1 MDLIG
6 LVSRQ
11 IYSSK
16 WLAWRQNNLHY
27 VTIGVMKLDIEA
39 FLQYLTK
46 DKGYSQN
53 TLAAYRN
60 DLTQMV
66 AFISTE
72 QAKGIITSYGE
83 LLKSYLLKLR
93 EKRYSVAT
101 TARKVASTKSF
112 FRFMVDS
119 GRMKENPAQ
128 NLPSPQVRKRALKFL
143 SPPEYQKLLAEP
155 AKLATPEA
163 KRDAVMLEL
172 LYATGLR
179 ISELVSLNVENIDL
193 ERTCV
198 RIDSKRQVPFDHRLG
213 LILGNFL
220 RSDRLDLLYDE
231 SEQAL
236 FLNRRGKRLTRQGFW
251 QIIKGYASRAGL
263 GGGVTPQT
271 LRHSFARRK
280 LQNGVELSQLQRLLG
295 HAYISSTRIY
305 KQPAPRRG

>member
-1 MDLIG
+1 
-6 LVSRQ
+6 
-11 IYSSK
+11 
-16 WLAWRQNNLHY
+16 
-27 VTIGVMKLDIEA
+27 MKRDIEA

-60 DLTQMV
+60 DLAQMA
-66 AFISTE
+66 AFIDAE
-72 QAKGIITSYGE
+72 RAKGIITSYDG

-101 TARKVASTKSF
+101 TARKVASAKSF
-112 FRFMVDS
+112 FKFMVDS

-128 NLPSPQVRKRALKFL
+128 GLPSPQVSKRALKFL
-143 SPPEYQKLLAEP
+143 SPPEYQKLLGEA
-155 AKLATPEA
+155 AKLSTPEA
-163 KRDAVMLEL
+163 RRDAVMLEL

-179 ISELVSLNVENIDL
+179 IGELVALNTGNIDL
-193 ERTCV
+193 ERNYV
-198 RIDSKRQVPFDHRLG
+198 SIDSKRQVPFDDRLRPV
-213 LILGNFL
+213 LGNFL
-220 RSDRLDLLYDE
+220 RNDRLDLLYDE

-263 GGGVTPQT
+263 SGKVTPQT

-280 LQNGVELSQLQRLLG
+280 VQNGVELNQVQRLLG
-295 HAYISSTRIY
+295 HAFISSTRIY
-305 KQPAPRRG
+305 RQPAPRRG

>member
-1 MDLIG
+1 
-6 LVSRQ
+6 
-11 IYSSK
+11 
-16 WLAWRQNNLHY
+16 
-27 VTIGVMKLDIEA
+27 MKLDIDA
-39 FLQYLTK
+39 FLQYLTR

-60 DLTQMV
+60 DLAQMA
-66 AFISTE
+66 AFIAAE
-72 QAKGIITSYGE
+72 QAKGIITSYDG
-83 LLKSYLLKLR
+83 LLKSYLLKLG

-101 TARKVASTKSF
+101 TARKVASAKSF
-112 FRFMVDS
+112 FRFMVAS
-119 GRMKENPAQ
+119 GRMRENPAQ
-128 NLPSPQVRKRALKFL
+128 NLPSPQVSKRALKFL
-143 SPPEYQKLLAEP
+143 SPSEYQKLLAEP
-155 AKLATPEA
+155 ARLSTPEA

-179 ISELVSLNVENIDL
+179 ISELVSLNTENIDL
-193 ERTCV
+193 ERNCV
-198 RIDSKRQVPFDHRLG
+198 RIDSRRQVPFEHRLAP
-213 LILGNFL
+213 ILGNFL

-263 GGGVTPQT
+263 SGKVTPQT

-280 LQNGVELSQLQRLLG
+280 LQNGVELNQLQRLLG

-305 KQPAPRRG
+305 KQPALRRG